1 MRKILSRRPSPA
13 LVISTVALLFAMTG
27 TGIAATQLAPRN
39 SVGNASLRANAV
51 TSIKVKNGSLLA
63 RDFRSGQLPRGPRGF
78 DGPAGPA
85 GPAGAAGPSGVANI
99 TVREADA
106 AMGPGAVAAGLAAC
120 PSGQRATGGGVYQ
133 GDSTPDREDHVIRS
147 APVNSTGG
155 TNFTLVPNGQ
165 TANAWY
171 GAGYNAG
178 SNGATLRVYVVCA
191 A

>member
-1 MRKILSRRPSPA
+1 
-13 LVISTVALLFAMTG
+13 MTG

-39 SVGNASLRANAV
+39 SVGNASLRANSV

-78 DGPAGPA
+78 DGAPGPAGPA

-106 AMGPGAVAAGLAAC
+106 AMGPGAVAAGIAAC

-133 GDSTPDREDHVIRS
+133 GDSTPDSQDHVIRS

-155 TNFTLVPNGQ
+155 TAFTLVPNGQ

-171 GAGYNAG
+171 GESYNAG